1 MAMNNKPASNNSND
15 TAVQAE
21 YWINIGLMVGDSFV
35 ELPYGLAIDTMKDRA
50 HSNNST
56 PEWIARCAESNEVRN
71 SIKEMMSGLKPGQK
85 MHFECGDSGL
95 VMELSRREMKSHTP
109 TTVRKI
115 PRLTLPS

>member
-21 YWINIGLMVGDSFV
+21 YWINIGLMVGDTFV
-35 ELPYGLAIDTMKDRA
+35 EMPYGLAVDTMKDRT
-50 HSNNST
+50 SSKNST
-56 PEWIARCAESNEVRN
+56 PEWLARCAEANIVRDN
-71 SIKEMMSGLKPGQK
+71 ILEMMQALKPGQK